1 MFIVLPT
8 PYLGNIGTARVEALI
23 TLALHRKI
31 ERIATMATSIATVT
45 NTATRIP
52 SGFRFPLPAAPYRE
66 IKLVAKTTGA
76 SANFRRRVQSPI
88 SNRQFQHGPKL
99 IENGEQP
106 LKSARNCTD
115 NKTNIKNAISIT

>member
-76 SANFRRRVQSPI
+76 LPI
-88 SNRQFQHGPKL
+88 SAGAFNLQYL
-99 IENGEQP
+99 IDNFKTG
-106 LKSARNCTD
+106 LTARG
-115 NKTNIKNAISIT
+115 ASS